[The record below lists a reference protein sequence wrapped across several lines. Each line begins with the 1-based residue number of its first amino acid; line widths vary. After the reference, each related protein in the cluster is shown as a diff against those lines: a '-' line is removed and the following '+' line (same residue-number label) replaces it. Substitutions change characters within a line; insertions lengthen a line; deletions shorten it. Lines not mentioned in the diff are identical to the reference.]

1 MNNGVSFRNRHRFT
15 FQAIAFAMITL
26 PVIGLYQSASNG
38 NNGLTVVLM
47 GVVTAGM
54 GLAIWIN

>member
-1 MNNGVSFRNRHRFT
+1 MNDDISFRNRYRFT

-26 PVIGLYQSASNG
+26 PAIGLYQSASNG
-38 NNGLTVVLM
+38 NLGATVILI

-54 GLAIWIN
+54 GLAIWVS

>member
-1 MNNGVSFRNRHRFT
+1 MNNGVSFRNRYRFT

-26 PVIGLYQSASNG
+26 PVIGLYQCASNG
-38 NNGLTVVLM
+38 TNGLTVLLM
-47 GVVTAGM
+47 GVVAAGM

>member
-1 MNNGVSFRNRHRFT
+1 MKNGLSFRNRYRFT

-38 NNGLTVVLM
+38 NSGLTALLM